1 MSPRFERK
9 KVTPPTAEASMHYVS
24 AATAINATRR
34 QVWDFV
40 KPPEN
45 SVLMDPDIV
54 RGFRAPGIEGA
65 GEVQVFIS
73 IRDGMEH
80 VSALEVMEEIP
91 QQLAITRSL
100 GAEDPAARGRTS
112 LHEGDGGATV
122 LEHGLYFTLPAGAAG
137 YFHEYE
143 QQHRLYCRQYVE
155 RVKAFL
161 EQQQSGRPVD

>member
-1 MSPRFERK
+1 MSPLVERK
-9 KVTPPTAEASMHYVS
+9 KVMPSTAESSMRYVS
-24 AATAINATRR
+24 AATAIHATRR
-34 QVWDFV
+34 QVWEFI

-54 RGFRAPGIEGA
+54 RGFTAPGLEGA

-73 IRDGMEH
+73 IRDGLER

-91 QQLAITRSL
+91 QELAITRTL
-100 GAEDPAARGRTS
+100 GGEDPAARGRTS
-112 LHEGDGGATV
+112 LRDGDGGATV
-122 LEHGLYFTLPAGAAG
+122 LEHGQYFTLPPWPAE
-137 YFHEYE
+137 YVHEYE

-161 EQQQSGRPVD
+161 ERQPGYPAG